1 MHLLLVLLIVLV
13 FLSAFFSS
21 AETAF
26 SSVNQIRLKNYV
38 EQKRSGSMKAL
49 YISENFDRAL
59 STILVGNNIVNI
71 SAATIS
77 AKLATDIFGATIGL
91 PLSTFAMTV
100 IILIFG
106 EILPK
111 SFAKEHAE
119 QFALKI
125 AGILLFLMRVLSP
138 IIWFFI
144 KLKVLVSK
152 VMKQKDDLPTYTEE
166 EIKELLNLSE
176 AEGVIDKKENELVHR
191 SLNFNDISVNQ
202 IFVPRINV
210 IAIDINHPIEEIK
223 QIFLKERYSRIP
235 VYEEHVDNIIGI
247 LSERE
252 FLGKLVQKD
261 EITIRDLLRK
271 PTFVIETL
279 KIADLLPQ
287 LQKNKTHMA
296 IVIDEFGGTAGIITM
311 EDILEE
317 LVGEIWDEHDE
328 KISVMNQIDQDNYEF
343 FAEFPLRHFAK
354 IMKIPTLNSSYQTL
368 GGWVIEKFEQV
379 PNQGDEFQYEHL
391 TIMINEIENRR
402 VKKVLVKLNQKQ

>member
-1 MHLLLVLLIVLV
+1 MLLVLLLIVLV

-38 EQKRSGSMKAL
+38 EQKRTGSVKAL
-49 YISENFDRAL
+49 YIAENFDRAL

-119 QFALKI
+119 QLALQI
-125 AGILLFLMRVLSP
+125 AGILLFLMKVLSP
-138 IIWFFI
+138 IIWFFV
-144 KLKVLVSK
+144 KLKVLLSK
-152 VMKQKDDLPTYTEE
+152 VIKQKNDLPTYTEE

-176 AEGVIDKKENELVHR
+176 AEGVIDRKENELVHR
-191 SLNFNDISVNQ
+191 SLSFNDISVNQ
-202 IFVPRINV
+202 IFVSRINV

-235 VYEEHVDNIIGI
+235 IYEEHVDNIIGI

-252 FLGKLVQKD
+252 FLGKMLQND
-261 EITIRDLLRK
+261 ELNIRDLLRK
-271 PTFVIETL
+271 PIFVIETL
-279 KIADLLPQ
+279 KIADLLPE

-317 LVGEIWDEHDE
+317 LVGEILDEHDE
-328 KISVMNQIDQDNYEF
+328 KISYMNQIDRDNYEF
-343 FAEFPLRHFAK
+343 FAEVPLRDFAK
-354 IMKIPTLNSSYQTL
+354 ILKIPTLNSSYQTL

-379 PNQGDEFQYEHL
+379 PNYGDQFQYEHL
-391 TIMINEIENRR
+391 TIIINEMENRR

>member
-1 MHLLLVLLIVLV
+1 MLLVLLIVLV